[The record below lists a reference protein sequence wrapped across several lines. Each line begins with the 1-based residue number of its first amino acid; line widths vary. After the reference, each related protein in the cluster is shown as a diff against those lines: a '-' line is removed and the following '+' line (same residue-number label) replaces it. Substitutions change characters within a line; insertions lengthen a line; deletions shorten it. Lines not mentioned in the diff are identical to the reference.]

1 MRIVEKLRK
10 ALDPRGPI
18 GDLVSPS
25 IVFKERQG
33 VPVTSPHTTRVIQ
46 HAPKEQV
53 ERSIAAPRFVAIAD
67 ANDVPSNRVRQL
79 SAYVEEH
86 WSPVYRSVDSAD
98 LVAILLAS
106 QDQIGWQVTQR
117 ESEQS
122 RLARRAH
129 QNAEEFVAVLQS
141 AEFQVSDEFY
151 NGILET
157 VAGNDPII
165 LDGEILRGEATYE
178 TNEDGSRGKMIHDG
192 IVRGTMI
199 RGGRREYNERTK
211 GYVHWDKGAWQKHVA
226 AQAEMASRPKQNV
239 RRAMEAIAGE
249 ALPMWKPTGINFRR
263 DRRSAV

>member
-1 MRIVEKLRK
+1 MRLLDGLKR

-18 GDLVSPS
+18 GDVVSPS

-33 VPVTSPHTTRVIQ
+33 VPVTSPHTTRAIP
-46 HAPKEQV
+46 HAPKEHV
-53 ERSIAAPRFVAIAD
+53 ERSIAAPRFASIEESA
-67 ANDVPSNRVRQL
+67 PPNRVRQV

-86 WSPVYRSVDSAD
+86 WSPVFRGTESVD

-106 QDQIGWQVTQR
+106 QDQIGWTVTQR

-141 AEFQVSDEFY
+141 CQIQASDEWA
-151 NGILET
+151 NGYYET
-157 VAGNDPII
+157 IPGNDPVI
-165 LDGEILRGEATYE
+165 LDGQILRGEATYDE
-178 TNEDGSRGKMIHDG
+178 NGKMTHDG
-192 IVRGTMI
+192 IVRGGTMI
-199 RGGRREYNERTK
+199 TGGRRQYREATK
-211 GYVHWDKGAWQKHVA
+211 GMAHWDKGFMAEREA
-226 AQAEMASRPKQNV
+226 AQAEMDSRPVRNV

-249 ALPMWKPTGINFRR
+249 KLPMYGNVGINFRR